1 MPAGGVALAVLE
13 LLAPVG
19 SEVVA
24 PTVAVFVIDD
34 PAPAGTFSTILNVA
48 DAPAASVAI
57 VQVIV
62 PVAPGAGV
70 THVKAGP
77 VV

>member
-1 MPAGGVALAVLE
+1 MTPAVLE
-13 LLAPVG
+13 LFAEFG
-19 SEVVA
+19 SAVVA

-34 PAPAGTFSTILNVA
+34 PGGTFSTIVNVA
-48 DAPAASVAI
+48 EAPAAKVAI
-57 VQVIV
+57 VHVMV

-77 VV
+77 WV